1 MVDEVRQAVTAAGYQ
16 ILAERPEPEAGWE
29 AYFAAQKDR
38 IAALRAEI
46 AAGREGAGR
55 WPRCSTR
62 PSARAQ
68 QWRTL
73 KREVGYYAVVA
84 RPE

>member
-1 MVDEVRQAVTAAGYQ
+1 MAEVAEVLDQ
-16 ILAERPEPEAGWE
+16 AERE
-29 AYFAAQKDR
+29 
-38 IAALRAEI
+38 
-46 AAGREGAGR
+46 
-55 WPRCSTR
+55 
-62 PSARAQ
+62 AQ